1 MQVKLLRVLQEREI
15 DRVGGQDPI
24 KVDVRIIA
32 STNKVLEDLVEEG
45 LFREDL
51 FYRLNVMRINLTPI
65 RERIEEIP
73 SITEALI
80 VKLTERLGLYV
91 SGISPE
97 AMNVMMR
104 YEWPGNIRELENVL
118 ERAINLLDDDLF
130 IKAAHLPDKLI
141 KNKYKVRAHKG
152 KLLQNIIERNGKR
165 NHSTNA

>member
-1 MQVKLLRVLQEREI
+1 MTLEF
-15 DRVGGQDPI
+15 
-24 KVDVRIIA
+24 IA

-104 YEWPGNIRELENVL
+104 YEWPGIFESLKMSWKELS
-118 ERAINLLDDDLF
+118 IC
-130 IKAAHLPDKLI
+130 
-141 KNKYKVRAHKG
+141 
-152 KLLQNIIERNGKR
+152 
-165 NHSTNA
+165 